1 MAKGFGLTQTPE
13 IEVLAAYAAP
23 QGEIPAVEESPGWY
37 VVGAFRLE
45 LTTTLRVELIGCVS
59 AEGLTMRARLFDLT
73 AVAPVASMQAS
84 LSALTDEAAYS
95 ARVELTGNRIYQIQ
109 VEVTGAVGADKFGVL
124 RSAAPTV

>member
-1 MAKGFGLTQTPE
+1 MARGFGLTSTPE

-23 QGEIPAVEESPGWY
+23 QDTVAAVAESPGWY

-45 LTTTLRVELIGCVS
+45 STAFLRLELIGLVS
-59 AEGLTMRARLFDLT
+59 HASLTMRARLFDLE
-73 AVAPVASMQAS
+73 AVAEVASMQAS
-84 LSALTDEAAYS
+84 LNSLVDTRALS

-109 VEVTGAVGADKFGVL
+109 VEVTGSAGADRFGVV